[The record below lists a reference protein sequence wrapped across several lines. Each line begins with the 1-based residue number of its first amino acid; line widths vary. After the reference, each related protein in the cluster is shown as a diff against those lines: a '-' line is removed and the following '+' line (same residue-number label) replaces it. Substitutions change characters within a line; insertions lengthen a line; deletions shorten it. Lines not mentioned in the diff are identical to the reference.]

1 MHFAKRI
8 ALGLLAVI
16 VPAVGGGV
24 AWFLYQRSAGGDLE
38 FFANDIEAFV
48 ETDRAAPPAPGGI
61 VFVGGS
67 SIRLWTTLAEDMAPL
82 RVIRRGFGGAH
93 LLHVNHALS
102 RIVLPYAPRAVV
114 LYAGDNDIDYGR
126 SAEAVTGEFK
136 QFVQA
141 MHAALPE
148 TDIWYLSMKPTKTLA
163 TFWPERSRGNRQI
176 AAVAKDN
183 PRVHFI
189 DADSLLLTA
198 DGNANADLLRFDG
211 IHLNDK
217 GYAVWTSLIK
227 PTLLAAYAPAA
238 RTTQ

>member
-1 MHFAKRI
+1 MKRI
-8 ALGLLAVI
+8 VLGLLAVI
-16 VPAVGGGV
+16 VLAAGGGV
-24 AWFLYQRSAGGDLE
+24 AWFLYQRSAGGNLE
-38 FFANDIEAFV
+38 FFAGDIEAFAKA
-48 ETDRAAPPAPGGI
+48 DRGAPPAPGGI

-82 RVIRRGFGGAH
+82 PVIRRGFGGAH
-93 LLHVNHALS
+93 LLHVNHVLS

-114 LYAGDNDIDYGR
+114 LYAGDNDIAYGR
-126 SAEAVTGEFK
+126 SAEAVAAEFQ

-141 MHAALPE
+141 IHAALPE
-148 TDIWYLSMKPTKTLA
+148 TDIWYLSMKPTTTQA
-163 TFWPERSRGNRQI
+163 IFWPERSRGNRQI
-176 AAVAKDN
+176 AAVATED

-189 DADSLLLTA
+189 DAGPLLLTA
-198 DGNANADLLRFDG
+198 DGKANADLLRFDG

-238 RTTQ
+238 RTAR

>member
-1 MHFAKRI
+1 MYFVKRI

-16 VPAVGGGV
+16 VLAVGGGA

-48 ETDRAAPPAPGGI
+48 KADRAAPPAPGGI
-61 VFVGGS
+61 VFVGSS

-114 LYAGDNDIDYGR
+114 LYAGDNDIAYGR
-126 SAEAVTGEFK
+126 SAEAVAAEFQ

-141 MHAALPE
+141 IHAALPE
-148 TDIWYLSMKPTKTLA
+148 TDIWYLSMKPTKTQAIL
-163 TFWPERSRGNRQI
+163 WPELSRGNQHI
-176 AAVAKDN
+176 AAVAKDD
-183 PRVHFI
+183 PRVSFI
-189 DADSLLLTA
+189 DADALFLTA
-198 DGNANADLLRFDG
+198 NGKANADLLRFDG
-211 IHLNDK
+211 IHLNDR
-217 GYAVWTSLIK
+217 GYTAWTSLIK
-227 PTLLAAYAPAA
+227 PALLAAYGPAA
-238 RTTQ
+238 GAAQ